1 MEYFAEGKR
10 GKIYIGI
17 IKGKKVAIKKEKRDL
32 NRINNEI
39 KFLRILNKYNIGPR
53 LIEYG
58 KDYMIYEFID
68 GIRIL
73 DYLKNANKKEKNR
86 IIKNVLLQCRILDKL
101 KIDKY
106 EMNNPYKHILIG
118 KQIKMIDFERCKKVE
133 KPKNVTQF
141 CQFIISKKIGL
152 KVNRNKFIKILKD
165 YKNNQTDKNFKRILN
180 YLKL

>member
-10 GKIYIGI
+10 GKIYIGY
-17 IKGKKVAIKKEKRDL
+17 IKGKMVAIKKEKRNL

-39 KFLRILNKYNIGPR
+39 KFLKILNEYNIGPR
-53 LIEYG
+53 LINYS
-58 KDYMIYEFID
+58 KDYMIYEFVE

-73 DYLKNANKKEKNR
+73 DYLKNVSKREKNR
-86 IIKNVLLQCRILDKL
+86 IIKNVLLQCRTLDKL
-101 KIDKY
+101 NIDKY

-118 KQIKMIDFERCKKVE
+118 KQIKMIDFERCKFVE

-141 CQFIISKKIGL
+141 CQFIVSKKVGL
-152 KVNRNKFIKILKD
+152 KVNRNKFIKILKN
-165 YKNNQTDKNFKRILN
+165 YKNNQTDTNFEKILN

>member
-1 MEYFAEGKR
+1 MGYL
-10 GKIYIGI
+10 
-17 IKGKKVAIKKEKRDL
+17 KGKKVAIKKEKRDL

-53 LIEYG
+53 LIEYC

-86 IIKNVLLQCRILDKL
+86 IIKNVLLQCRVLDKL

-118 KQIKMIDFERCKKVE
+118 KQIKMIDFERCKIVN

-141 CQFIISKKIGL
+141 CQFIISKKVGL
-152 KVNRNKFIKILKD
+152 KVNGNKFIKILKK